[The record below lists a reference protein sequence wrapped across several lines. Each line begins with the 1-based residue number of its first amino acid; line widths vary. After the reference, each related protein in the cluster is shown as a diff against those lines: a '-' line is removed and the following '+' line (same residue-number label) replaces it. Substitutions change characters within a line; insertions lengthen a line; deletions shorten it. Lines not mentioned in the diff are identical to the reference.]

1 MKSEGDA
8 DRRLTSRRS
17 AELIGDRGGIGTLIN
32 RSVVELI
39 NKIWRR
45 LRRREESC
53 EEMSS
58 SPPPPVVESRW
69 LRGEEVNVNIM
80 ENEEEEEAVKIS
92 RSEMMASMN
101 VDKPHTQVD
110 YIHHLVPNL
119 RGITG
124 CSFYWGK
131 MDRYEAEELLEKQQ
145 EGSFLLRDS
154 AQEEFLFSVS
164 FRRYG
169 RSLHARIEEQ
179 QDTFS
184 FDCHDPGVYS
194 SRNIPELLQ
203 HYKDPA
209 SCMFFEP
216 MLCHPVNRRQ
226 PFSLQTLA
234 RATICDSMQSYS
246 DIDHLEL
253 PKSLKVFLKEYHYR
267 HQVRVRHYD
276 L

>member
-1 MKSEGDA
+1 MKREGAGDIE
-8 DRRLTSRRS
+8 RRLASV
-17 AELIGDRGGIGTLIN
+17 EIIGDRRVGTFVN
-32 RSVVELI
+32 RSVELI
-39 NKIWRR
+39 NNIWRR
-45 LRRREESC
+45 LRGRQNSEEID
-53 EEMSS
+53 MSS
-58 SPPPPVVESRW
+58 PPPVVESRW
-69 LRGEEVNVNIM
+69 LRGQEVDVNIM
-80 ENEEEEEAVKIS
+80 EDEEEAEEAVKIS
-92 RSEMMASMN
+92 RAEMMASMN

-110 YIHHLVPNL
+110 YVHHMVPNL
-119 RGITG
+119 REITS

-179 QDTFS
+179 QHTFS

-234 RATICDSMQSYS
+234 RASICDSMKSYS

-267 HQVRVRHYD
+267 HQVRVRRYD